1 MNVDANARLK
11 WIDKLKLIGLVVLI
25 GGLLVGCG
33 EASSE
38 EQVQAVESVFNE
50 ALEDQEGRLD
60 DLMPPGVKDGRV
72 SQDTYL
78 EVVRIIKE
86 LPIISGD
93 NQIFT
98 KQIND
103 SYATVSV
110 LSFKDEYGSFLN
122 EYDVFIKGFNLS
134 PKTDGDFELN
144 DHMISIVLNTEMY
157 IEHMRLY
164 LKHESVDFKSDANGY
179 LNKRKVSLDALVNS
193 MDKYELFTE

>member
-1 MNVDANARLK
+1 MKKNLK
-11 WIDKLKLIGLVVLI
+11 WIGLVLMSCGV
-25 GGLLVGCG
+25 LVGCG
-33 EASSE
+33 EGGDENSSSSDE
-38 EQVQAVESVFNE
+38 KLEQVEAVFDE
-50 ALEDQEGRLD
+50 ASKEQDERMN
-60 DLMPPGVKDGRV
+60 DLMPPGVQDGRV

-78 EVVRIIKE
+78 EVVRLIKE
-86 LPIISGD
+86 LPTVDGE
-93 NQIFT
+93 NQVFT

-103 SYATVSV
+103 SYATVTV

-144 DHMISIVLNTEMY
+144 DHIISIILNTEMY
-157 IEHMRLY
+157 IDHMRLY

-179 LNKRKVSLDALVNS
+179 LNKRKVSLDALLNS